1 MQITLDAETLS
12 TTDSI
17 ESALDAARERAEASG
32 RLIVEIHADGAPI
45 ADELLDNPPSDS
57 QGISEL
63 HFVSVDP
70 KEFML
75 QTLSDTRES
84 LAGTKAEQTIAAGL
98 VQSGKLTEAIESLGS
113 ILEGWH
119 AARDVVDQLSA
130 LAQIDLNTL
139 QIDDTSGAEC
149 INGLTQTLGEVR
161 DAVTSE
167 DWSSLGDLLEYD
179 LDQQASAWMS
189 LIDALEHTL
198 TKQ

>member
-17 ESALDAARERAEASG
+17 ESALDAAREHAESAG
-32 RLIVEIHADGAPI
+32 RLIVEIHADGSPI

-57 QGISEL
+57 QGIKEL

-70 KEFML
+70 IEFMV
-75 QTLSDTRES
+75 QTLRDTRES

-130 LAQIDLNTL
+130 LAEIDLNTL

-149 INGLTQTLGEVR
+149 INGLTQTLAEVR

-189 LIDALEHTL
+189 LIDALEHRV

>member
-198 TKQ
+198 TKH